1 MVISQRRSNRK
12 PTGGRYID
20 YRKKKSNEQ
29 GGLPSYTKLGEN
41 KPKKVVVLGGNKKS
55 KLLNAN
61 TVNLLDKK
69 TGKYAKVAIKVIAET
84 PSNRNYARRNIMTKG
99 TIIDTEKGK
108 AVIVSRPGQEGQ
120 INAVLL

>member
-1 MVISQRRSNRK
+1 MVISQRKSNRK
-12 PTGGRYID
+12 PTGGRYKE

-29 GGLPSYTKLGEN
+29 GGLPMLTKLADN
-41 KPKKVVVLGGNKKS
+41 KAKIVTTLGGNKKS

-69 TGKYAKVAIKVIAET
+69 TGKYSKTKIKVIMET
-84 PSNRNYARRNIMTKG
+84 PSNRNYARRNVMTKG
-99 TIIDTEKGK
+99 TVIETEKGK

-120 INAVLL
+120 LNAVLI